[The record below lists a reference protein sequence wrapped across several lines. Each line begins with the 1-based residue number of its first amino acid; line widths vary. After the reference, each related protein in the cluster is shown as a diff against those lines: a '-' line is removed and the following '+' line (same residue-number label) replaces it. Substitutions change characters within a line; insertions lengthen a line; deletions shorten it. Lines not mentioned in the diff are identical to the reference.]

1 MINKVMFN
9 ATAFVKTAF
18 CTSFVLPLNKLPS
31 RLKLLER
38 RYQLVARRLES
49 VATACKVLKV
59 DLMCPGPEPQHPAAV
74 LLPAR
79 VPGLAVLLVQR
90 PAGAGQEGSLPGHGP
105 TTGPLLDSQLTQHLP
120 HR

>member
-1 MINKVMFN
+1 M
-9 ATAFVKTAF
+9 
-18 CTSFVLPLNKLPS
+18 LPQS
-31 RLKLLER
+31 WTR
-38 RYQLVARRLES
+38 
-49 VATACKVLKV
+49 TKVLKV